1 MLGTNNA
8 NTRPPLDLQGGCS
21 AVAEGVG
28 GRGGSRAQLEL
39 IDALM
44 NFSIDS

>member
-1 MLGTNNA
+1 MLI
-8 NTRPPLDLQGGCS
+8 LDPRWTYKAGKCS
-21 AVAEGVG
+21 AVAEGG
-28 GRGGSRAQLEL
+28 WGGSRAQLEL